1 MMVSFPDDE
10 DVRQMSPQLHQLV
23 DEWITDEGRAAIK
36 ALHTREENLNILEKR
51 LKVREIKADLKRRG
65 GLESGPRLQLLARL
79 LRVYHD
85 SPPLPG
91 EALRGKTRTLVE
103 YANTPFDPHDPSRL
117 QPQPYYP
124 DDNRGRALPRR

>member
-85 SPPLPG
+85 RPPLPG
-91 EALRGKTRTLVE
+91 EALRGKTR
-103 YANTPFDPHDPSRL
+103 
-117 QPQPYYP
+117 
-124 DDNRGRALPRR
+124 